1 MGALETVKLSTLP
14 PFSIS
19 SSPLVSCVKV
29 GSTISLIEGGDG
41 DIIIHHK
48 KEGKKRNGIQT
59 TTFWD
64 DCTDLYHFNSVQH
77 VTFWGMVCCCCC
89 CCLASVIDGRRS
101 VLDESLGGEESGRIY
116 ACPITSPVIDRHFL
130 TEREVEGAGK
140 TPFLDPFFSLTLH

>member
-1 MGALETVKLSTLP
+1 M
-14 PFSIS
+14 
-19 SSPLVSCVKV
+19 

-77 VTFWGMVCCCCC
+77 VTFGGWCAAAA
-89 CCLASVIDGRRS
+89 ASVIDGRRS
-101 VLDESLGGEESGRIY
+101 VLEESLGGEESGRIY

-140 TPFLDPFFSLTLH
+140 TPFLDLSSLSL